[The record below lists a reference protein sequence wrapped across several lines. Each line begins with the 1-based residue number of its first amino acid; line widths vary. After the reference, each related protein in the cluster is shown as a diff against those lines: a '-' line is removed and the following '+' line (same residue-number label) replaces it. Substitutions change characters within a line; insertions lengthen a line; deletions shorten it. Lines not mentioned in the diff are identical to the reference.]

1 MKKWLICC
9 SEAGNGMSFLR
20 MWLEYG
26 VVTAAIIVLL
36 PFAAMAEGNL
46 PVEGGVVT
54 SKVGLRLDP
63 FGSGRLVYHRGIDI
77 AVPVGTPVR
86 AVRPGVVSVAGN
98 HGAYGIAVILRHDD
112 GSRTL
117 YGHNS
122 LARVQVGETVEAG
135 TVIALSGNSGRSTG
149 PHVHFE
155 ELTNDRFTA
164 VAARVVTVVEEPARN
179 VVDDTRLAH
188 EQKLEAAVQSVLRSI
203 NRLPQQPELTGQ
215 GGL

>member
-1 MKKWLICC
+1 MMLKML
-9 SEAGNGMSFLR
+9 A
-20 MWLEYG
+20 YG
-26 VVTAAIIVLL
+26 FVVLSLLTTVPSLAATE
-36 PFAAMAEGNL
+36 PFL

-77 AVPVGTPVR
+77 AVPMGTPVR
-86 AVRPGVVSVAGN
+86 AVRPGRVTVAGN
-98 HGAYGIAVILRHDD
+98 HGAYGVAVILEHDD

-122 LARVQVGETVEAG
+122 LARVQAGETVEAG

-149 PHVHFE
+149 PHLHFE
-155 ELTNDRFTA
+155 ELTGDRFAA
-164 VAARVVTVVEEPARN
+164 VAARAVMAAEEPVANTVNDAR
-179 VVDDTRLAH
+179 TAH

-203 NRLPQQPELTGQ
+203 NRLPEQTLSGLGGEQELP
-215 GGL
+215 